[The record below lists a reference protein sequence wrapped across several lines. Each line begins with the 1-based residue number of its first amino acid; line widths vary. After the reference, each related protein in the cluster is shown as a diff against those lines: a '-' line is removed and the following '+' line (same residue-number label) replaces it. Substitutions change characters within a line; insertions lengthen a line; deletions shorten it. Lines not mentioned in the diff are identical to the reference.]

1 MGGVIPSGT
10 MIPPSAVRN
19 RMLVGVHATPNIVAM
34 DSHIKE
40 SDAPLSTGPSELRR
54 TFPSESRNST
64 GAKMSFDPE
73 GEGGQ

>member
-1 MGGVIPSGT
+1 
-10 MIPPSAVRN
+10 
-19 RMLVGVHATPNIVAM
+19 MLVGVHATPNIVAM

-73 GEGGQ
+73 GEGGQWGGSQMTFAEEEAGTG